1 MPDRAAS
8 EAVPLPPKL
17 GNVRDWTISL
27 LAIALTLFVGLLCVL
42 LLASTLTQ
50 ARLSGIS
57 VNGVNINIWK
67 LDDMREQWVA
77 LRGQRTEQTTAL
89 TAAGKQKTELDKAKA
104 DAQVALTPL
113 RTDLDAELNTLVA
126 HVTATGNLENKD
138 NFLAAMDMQD
148 NGPIERLDTLESW
161 KSKLV
166 GFDKGLENEIKA
178 LENDGANY
186 RIKDK
191 IRLTDNSAVIN
202 AEIALT
208 QQRKNL
214 SELQESLDALYSS
227 ALDLKSVD
235 DATRE
240 RIDNA
245 MYELFPGKILGG
257 ILNPLMKTPSD
268 VLTLVL
274 VIAMGVLGSALQIS
288 HGIFTDA
295 ETQRIGAYFL
305 QLSVGAITALV
316 IFIVAKAGV
325 PIVADATRL
334 GGDAPINPYFVSFL
348 AIISG
353 LMSENAIRTVQAQGA
368 RFFGPRPGMELDR
381 WARNDLRD
389 AFRTAGRDPKS
400 VGRLLD
406 TEEGVLEG
414 WISGAKPIPANA
426 QLLIAGILGQS
437 PRELFTDLPPEGG
450 QEAAGA

>member
-1 MPDRAAS
+1 MSDSAAS
-8 EAVPLPPKL
+8 DAIPPPPK
-17 GNVRDWTISL
+17 VSKARDWTISIF
-27 LAIALTLFVGLLCVL
+27 AIVFTLSVGLLCVL

-50 ARLSGIS
+50 ARLSAIS

-67 LDDMREQWVA
+67 LDDVREQWVA
-77 LRGQRTEQTTAL
+77 LRKQRTEQTTAL
-89 TAAGKQKTELDKAKA
+89 TAAEKQKSELEKARA
-104 DAQVALTPL
+104 DAVVILTPL
-113 RTDLDAELNTLVA
+113 RTDLDAELNTLVT
-126 HVTATGNLENKD
+126 HVTAIGNLENKE
-138 NFLAAMDMQD
+138 NFLAAMDMQH
-148 NGPIERLDTLESW
+148 NSPIERLDTLESW
-161 KSKLV
+161 KSKLL
-166 GFDKGLENEIKA
+166 GLDKELEKEIDAIEVAGK
-178 LENDGANY
+178 DY
-186 RIKDK
+186 RVKDK
-191 IRLTDNSAVIN
+191 TRLTNNSSVLN
-202 AEIALT
+202 AETALA
-208 QQRKNL
+208 QKRKNL
-214 SELQESLDALYSS
+214 SDLQGSLDALYSS
-227 ALDLKSVD
+227 GLGLKSVD

-268 VLTLVL
+268 VLTLLL

-295 ETQRIGAYFL
+295 VSQKIGAYFL

-381 WARNDLRD
+381 WARSDLRD
-389 AFRTAGRDPKS
+389 AFRAAGRDPKS

-406 TEEGVLEG
+406 AEDGVLEG
-414 WISGAKPIPANA
+414 WISGARPIPATA

-450 QEAAGA
+450 QEATAT